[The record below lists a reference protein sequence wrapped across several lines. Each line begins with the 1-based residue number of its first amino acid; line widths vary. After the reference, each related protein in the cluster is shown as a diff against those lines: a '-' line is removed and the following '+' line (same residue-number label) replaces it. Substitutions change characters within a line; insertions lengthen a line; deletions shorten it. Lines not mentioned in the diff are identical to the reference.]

1 MATVATNMLIRHT
14 TITQVLSS
22 GTIKLIFAD
31 CDQWSTALTRRRTYL
46 ATSPGDLG
54 AVSLLR
60 WHDLLV
66 NDSYQAQRWLIVIA
80 ALPADFCYIS
90 YKTRP

>member
-1 MATVATNMLIRHT
+1 MNLSVLAYMAMATNMLVQHEA
-14 TITQVLSS
+14 ITQLLSS
-22 GTIKLIFAD
+22 GTIKPRLAD

-60 WHDLLV
+60 WSHGSSSLAR
-66 NDSYQAQRWLIVIA
+66 SPGQ
-80 ALPADFCYIS
+80 
-90 YKTRP
+90 